1 MPFSF
6 IHCPYGGRCSSPRLP
21 AGDAAGGPLARPE
34 GAGRLIPHLVRR
46 GSHNALWCVGC
57 WPCSIPRAGCGVESL
72 HTHEPLP
79 GWRSC
84 TPRAVGAG
92 PGCGCCSCW
101 GFSVPSPPDAA
112 RAPPTRRGT
121 APSLI
126 PHLAQQAPQQARVQP
141 LGWYVRALADC
152 SPRREGSCLCRR
164 CYSCRRRCSI
174 PRAAARGPVLDP
186 PPPTRCSTSPTSES
200 RARWVTQSPSPAPRP
215 AASPRG
221 ECPAPWAT
229 VLPTGLPR
237 HESPRL
243 LVLAPR
249 AAAVL
254 GAGCW
259 VWSAVCGVARAR
271 GTHPRLRGSRLA
283 PSGCWAAGAG
293 WRRGARADAG
303 PPAAVW

>member
-1 MPFSF
+1 VSGRLTPTRFRGNPGRSGASPSGWGASKTTPCSDIFRGLGHCGSFAMPFSF

-126 PHLAQQAPQQARVQP
+126 PHLVQQAPQQARVQP
-141 LGWYVRALADC
+141 LG
-152 SPRREGSCLCRR
+152 
-164 CYSCRRRCSI
+164 
-174 PRAAARGPVLDP
+174 
-186 PPPTRCSTSPTSES
+186 
-200 RARWVTQSPSPAPRP
+200 
-215 AASPRG
+215 
-221 ECPAPWAT
+221 
-229 VLPTGLPR
+229 
-237 HESPRL
+237 
-243 LVLAPR
+243 
-249 AAAVL
+249 
-254 GAGCW
+254 
-259 VWSAVCGVARAR
+259 
-271 GTHPRLRGSRLA
+271 
-283 PSGCWAAGAG
+283 
-293 WRRGARADAG
+293 
-303 PPAAVW
+303 